1 LAAEQ
6 QEVPDNIATAIT
18 EISEYATLLVR
29 DEIELAKAEVAAKLR
44 KILTGT
50 VVGITAGGFVVFAV
64 LLFLEGLAWLF
75 AYEVFPPGQVFWGFF
90 VVTGMLLVLAAAG
103 GMVAARAL
111 RQGAPPAPTMAIDE
125 ARKIAEMVAEE
136 TTV

>member
-18 EISEYATLLVR
+18 EISEYATLLIR
-29 DEIELAKAEVAAKLR
+29 DEIELARAEITAKLR
-44 KILTGT
+44 KLAMGAA
-50 VVGITAGGFVVFAV
+50 VGVAAGAFVVFAV
-64 LLFLEGLAWLF
+64 SLFLNGLAWLF
-75 AYEVFPPGQVFWGFF
+75 AYELFPPGQVFWGFF

-103 GMVAARAL
+103 GMIARRAL
-111 RQGAPPAPTMAIDE
+111 QQGAPPAPTMAIDE
-125 ARKIAEMVAEE
+125 ARKIAEMVQEE